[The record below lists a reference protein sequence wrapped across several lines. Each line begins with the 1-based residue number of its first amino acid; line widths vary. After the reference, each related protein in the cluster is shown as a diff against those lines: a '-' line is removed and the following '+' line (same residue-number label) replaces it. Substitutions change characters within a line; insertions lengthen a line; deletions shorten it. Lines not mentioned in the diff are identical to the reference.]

1 VQVGG
6 AGEGAIARLQLLE
19 MPVAEGVLVRL
30 YEADVMQRA
39 AGSAARRSPAVWYS
53 AAAKLSMSVV
63 ALAFSMPP
71 ANTSPFR
78 NVYSIGVVRDTI
90 TATAAAGLACEQHE
104 AAEPLTERP

>member
-1 VQVGG
+1 
-6 AGEGAIARLQLLE
+6 
-19 MPVAEGVLVRL
+19 
-30 YEADVMQRA
+30 
-39 AGSAARRSPAVWYS
+39 
-53 AAAKLSMSVV
+53 V